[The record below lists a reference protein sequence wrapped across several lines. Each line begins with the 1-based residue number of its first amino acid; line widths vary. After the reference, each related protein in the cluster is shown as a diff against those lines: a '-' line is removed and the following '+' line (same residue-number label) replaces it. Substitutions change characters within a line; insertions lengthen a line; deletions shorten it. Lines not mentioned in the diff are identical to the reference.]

1 MRTRR
6 SPGLA
11 FVAAMTLAWSLAG
24 CDFTD
29 STVSEFDDAIRAI
42 QTESADWQVVARQL
56 EDKLAA
62 DGRSMLANEVRVLVD
77 SVPQGVGIEVRCG
90 ADFLGDRAVGSLT
103 AIRDRLA
110 GTTSPKTP
118 YLCKPVPGEI
128 NLDLQPQDRP
138 SITYDGYNITD
149 GSVHAG
155 IERAKQ
161 LIPVD
166 DTLLGISPYA
176 VTINT
181 RALDLR
187 ERDTRLVLKVGNDES
202 SASKLS
208 VIVTPKTH
216 LPVFVLSTV
225 HITGTVGLHDDE
237 TWPMDDEN
245 KNVAVNAYVPVPL
258 EGATYH
264 WEDCVGGEVQGYL
277 DVALTLDKG
286 NGTVGG
292 VWTAEYYEGTSC
304 GRTERQKDPK
314 SGTFTLEKNQSA
326 PVQTNLWDQQ
336 GGVVMNLVIQNVAQV
351 TDIELEQARRRGGR

>member
-1 MRTRR
+1 
-6 SPGLA
+6 
-11 FVAAMTLAWSLAG
+11 MTLAWSLAG

-77 SVPQGVGIEVRCG
+77 SVPRGGIEVRCG

-286 NGTVGG
+286 NGTQV
-292 VWTAEYYEGTSC
+292 C
-304 GRTERQKDPK
+304 GRPSTTK
-314 SGTFTLEKNQSA
+314 A
-326 PVQTNLWDQQ
+326 PRAAARNGRRTRSPGHSRWRRTRALPCRRTCGINR
-336 GGVVMNLVIQNVAQV
+336 VASS
-351 TDIELEQARRRGGR
+351 